1 MSRTAARETAI
12 RLTYQW
18 QLGGESGLEAINET
32 IETDRLDSDDFSY
45 IEQVLEG
52 VTTSAEDLDN
62 RITSLKGNW
71 KVERIAKVDL
81 AILRVAIYEI
91 FYRDDV
97 PTGVAINE
105 AVELAKRYGGDQ
117 SGRFVNGILGGI
129 ARNETFQNR

>member
-18 QLGGESGLEAINET
+18 QLGGEAGLEAINET
-32 IETDRLDSDDFSY
+32 IETDRLDSEDFQY
-45 IEQVLEG
+45 IQEVLEG
-52 VTTSAEDLDN
+52 VMAECDLLDR
-62 RITSLKGNW
+62 RISELGGSWKIERIS
-71 KVERIAKVDL
+71 KVEL
-81 AILRVAIYEI
+81 AILRVAIFEM
-91 FYRDDV
+91 FHRDDV

-129 ARNETFQNR
+129 ARGEKAE